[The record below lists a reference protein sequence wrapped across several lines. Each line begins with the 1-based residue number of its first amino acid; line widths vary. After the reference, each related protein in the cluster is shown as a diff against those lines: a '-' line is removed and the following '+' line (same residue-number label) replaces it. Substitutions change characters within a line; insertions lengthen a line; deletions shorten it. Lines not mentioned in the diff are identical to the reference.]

1 MLGAFLLS
9 QTFRPFCAGN
19 RDSHR
24 ACVGVDGSGSKGEEM
39 TMLVVVLV
47 SLLGSAATESSP
59 SEAVLRELH
68 SKFAKYNKDLR

>member
-1 MLGAFLLS
+1 M
-9 QTFRPFCAGN
+9 
-19 RDSHR
+19 
-24 ACVGVDGSGSKGEEM
+24 CVGVDGSGSKGEEM